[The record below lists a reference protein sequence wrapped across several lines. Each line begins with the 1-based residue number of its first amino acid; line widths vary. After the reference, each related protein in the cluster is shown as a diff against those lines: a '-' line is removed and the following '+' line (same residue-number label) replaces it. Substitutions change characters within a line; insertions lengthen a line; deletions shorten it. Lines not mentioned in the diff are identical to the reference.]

1 MDSGLLCDFVYRM
14 AGRESV
20 NSEFELIRYNDNLP
34 ARIDIKQGV
43 ISTTY
48 HWHKEIE
55 LVYVMDG
62 AVTIKINT
70 QDRSLHADEFVLINS
85 VENHRL
91 SAENAQCL
99 ILDISYEFAAQFD
112 ESLYSSVF
120 KVIGGSGAEEEL
132 HNLLW
137 QLSRTVNESDL
148 PDLRQYSL
156 ITEIL
161 HVLFVQCRHETPNAV
176 KESEKVQSRHV
187 KLAIEYIEQHYRE
200 EFTEKGVAEILG
212 VQPVYLVQR
221 FKEATGKPF
230 TEYVME
236 FRLERAMDALINKG
250 MPIDDAADYGGF
262 PSKRTFIAKC
272 KRAYGITPF
281 QLLKQQQSGKAPLME
296 LNFK

>member
-176 KESEKVQSRHV
+176 KESENIQSRHV
-187 KLAIEYIEQHYRE
+187 KLALEYIEQHFRE
-200 EFTEKGVAEILG
+200 EFTEKSVAELLG
-212 VQPVYLVQR
+212 IQSVYLSRR

>member
-1 MDSGLLCDFVYRM
+1 MHLLLIHDIISMDSGLLCEFVYRM

-20 NSEFELIRYNDNLP
+20 NSEFELIRYNENLP
-34 ARIDIKQGV
+34 ARIELKQGAFD
-43 ISTTY
+43 TPY

-99 ILDISYEFAAQFD
+99 MVDISYEFAEQFD

-120 KVIGGSGAEEEL
+120 KVIGGSSAEEEL

-161 HVLFVQCRHETPNAV
+161 HVLFVQCRHENPTPLKKA
-176 KESEKVQSRHV
+176 KTSS
-187 KLAIEYIEQHYRE
+187 
-200 EFTEKGVAEILG
+200 
-212 VQPVYLVQR
+212 
-221 FKEATGKPF
+221 
-230 TEYVME
+230 
-236 FRLERAMDALINKG
+236 RAMSSSRLNISSSIIGK
-250 MPIDDAADYGGF
+250 I
-262 PSKRTFIAKC
+262 SQKTLFIKSISC
-272 KRAYGITPF
+272 
-281 QLLKQQQSGKAPLME
+281 
-296 LNFK
+296 

>member
-1 MDSGLLCDFVYRM
+1 M
-14 AGRESV
+14 

-112 ESLYSSVF
+112 ESLYNSVF
-120 KVIGGSGAEEEL
+120 KIIGGSGAEEEI

-137 QLSRTVNESDL
+137 QMSRSMKQTEL
-148 PDLRQYSL
+148 PDLRQYAI
-156 ITEIL
+156 ITDIL
-161 HVLFVQCRHETPNAV
+161 HVLFVQCRQENPNTV
-176 KESEKVQSRHV
+176 KDGEKNQSRHA
-187 KLAIEYIEQHYRE
+187 KLAVEYIEQHYRE
-200 EFTEKGVAEILG
+200 EFTAKGVAKILG
-212 VQPVYLVQR
+212 IDPIYLSLC
-221 FKEATGKPF
+221 FKESMGKTF
-230 TEYVME
+230 TEYVMA
-236 FRLERAMDALINKG
+236 FRLDRAMDALLNKQLS
-250 MPIDDAADYGGF
+250 IDDAAKTGGF

-272 KRAYGITPF
+272 KREYHITPF
-281 QLLKQQQSGKAPLME
+281 QLLKQKRGTGGE
-296 LNFK
+296 

>member
-1 MDSGLLCDFVYRM
+1 M
-14 AGRESV
+14 

-176 KESEKVQSRHV
+176 KESENIQSRHV
-187 KLAIEYIEQHYRE
+187 KLALEYIEQHFRE
-200 EFTEKGVAEILG
+200 EFTEKSVAELLG
-212 VQPVYLVQR
+212 IQSVYLSRR

>member
-1 MDSGLLCDFVYRM
+1 M
-14 AGRESV
+14 

-70 QDRSLHADEFVLINS
+70 QDRSLHADEFVLMN
-85 VENHRL
+85 
-91 SAENAQCL
+91 SAENHSLSSEDAKCL

-120 KVIGGSGAEEEL
+120 KVIGGSSAEEEL

-161 HVLFVQCRHETPNAV
+161 HVLFVQCRHENPNAV
-176 KESEKVQSRHV
+176 KESENIQSRHV
-187 KLAIEYIEQHYRE
+187 KLALEYIEQHFRE
-200 EFTEKGVAEILG
+200 EFTEKSVAELLG
-212 VQPVYLVQR
+212 IQSVYLSRR
-221 FKEATGKPF
+221 FKEATGKSF
-230 TEYVME
+230 TDYVLEY
-236 FRLERAMDALINKG
+236 RLKRAMDALVDKG
-250 MPIDDAADYGGF
+250 MTIEEATKAGGF

-272 KRAYGITPF
+272 KREYHITPF
-281 QLLKQQQSGKAPLME
+281 QLLKQKRGTGGE
-296 LNFK
+296 